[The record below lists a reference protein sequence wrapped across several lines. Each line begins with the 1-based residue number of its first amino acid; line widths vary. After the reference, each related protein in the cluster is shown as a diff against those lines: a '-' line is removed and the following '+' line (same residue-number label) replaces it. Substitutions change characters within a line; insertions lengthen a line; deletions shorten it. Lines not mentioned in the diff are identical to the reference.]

1 MRTPRLGADPV
12 IKLPSIYKTAA
23 VISSLLLP
31 LPRKINKL
39 VKKFYSEVPK
49 DSLMSCQRACLE
61 VRHFQFVMKS
71 SWRYKGCKA
80 QNYELRNHI
89 KWYIFWERLLTRVV
103 RSANSHPAAQS
114 SNPGYTASSRM
125 CELPSHFCGLS
136 SRMCK
141 LLSHVSG
148 LSSRVYGALS
158 WVPALSC
165 TFLCVCEKV
174 VSLPYQCHIHAVSR
188 PFLDVIGFSNFSFH
202 NQYR

>member
-39 VKKFYSEVPK
+39 VKKFYSKVPK
-49 DSLMSCQRACLE
+49 DSLMSCLRACSE
-61 VRHFQFVMKS
+61 VRHFQFFMKS
-71 SWRYKGCKA
+71 GWHTKGCKA
-80 QNYELRNHI
+80 QYYELRNHI
-89 KWYIFWERLLTRVV
+89 KWYMFWERLLTRVV
-103 RSANSHPAAQS
+103 RSANSHPAQS
-114 SNPGYTASSRM
+114 SNPGYTTSSRM
-125 CELPSHFCGLS
+125 CEFPSHFYGLS
-136 SRMCK
+136 SRVCE

-148 LSSRVYGALS
+148 LSSHVCGALS
-158 WVPALSC
+158 WVPALSY
-165 TFLCVCEKV
+165 TFLCVRKKV
-174 VSLPYQCHIHAVSR
+174 VSVPYQCHIHAISM